1 MQPTTA
7 RVSDDLRPI
16 RRARTLRRLGLAILF
31 VVVLCGAVG
40 LLGVRT
46 GSVSASHLGTEL
58 TVRFPS
64 VARPG
69 LAAPFSIEVRRPLQ
83 GPIQVRTSAAY
94 LEIFD
99 QIALRPEP
107 IRSTMSPDDVTW
119 TFAAPADDTLVVTL
133 DARIEPGVQWS
144 RGGSTAVL
152 VDGRR
157 VASVE
162 YTTWVM
168 P

>member
-1 MQPTTA
+1 M
-7 RVSDDLRPI
+7 
-16 RRARTLRRLGLAILF
+16 RRLGLAALAALIF
-31 VVVLCGAVG
+31 CGAVG
-40 LLGVRT
+40 LLGIRT

-58 TVRFPS
+58 TVHFPS

-69 LAAPFSIEVRRPLQ
+69 LAAPFSIEVKRPRDAR
-83 GPIQVRTSAAY
+83 GPIHVWASAAY

-99 QIALRPEP
+99 QNAVRPEP
-107 IRSTMSPDDVTW
+107 VRSTMSPDGVTW